1 MKTFGEHEKLFA
13 DCQRRVMHIVGKC
26 LDNIDEAANS
36 IKPEAVS
43 NYMHTLQCV
52 RGGWEGHLT
61 YNGESHLGLAT
72 LQRRRREKK
81 GEEGDDGR
89 RDKGSTG
96 FERIGRRTVEL

>member
-52 RGGWEGHLT
+52 RGGREGRR
-61 YNGESHLGLAT
+61 E
-72 LQRRRREKK
+72 RKRRREEGE
-81 GEEGDDGR
+81 GEEGKGGRGRGGGGGGGEGGGR
-89 RDKGSTG
+89 RGLQVMY
-96 FERIGRRTVEL
+96 RIPLYL